1 MILYEIR
8 VKGHLDQHW
17 SAWFDGMTVD
27 NEASGETVISGPLV
41 DQAALHSL
49 LVKVFNLN
57 LTLISVLRM
66 ETDVNTEHDERG
78 VVMSKG
84 TDQRENLFDVAI
96 VRQTITGTN
105 LAGVEASADDLSLIE
120 QLRSGNEAAFEA
132 LIDRYA
138 TAMLRLAMVYVRAR
152 EVAEEVVQETWLAV
166 LEGLGR
172 FEGRSSLKTWMF
184 RILTN
189 CAKTRAKREG
199 RSIPFSSLEESDT
212 DHAEPA
218 VDPDRFL
225 PVDHQWSGHWVSFP
239 ANWQEMPEE
248 RLLSQETHARIHRA
262 IEDMPPNQREIIS
275 LRDIEG
281 WTSKE
286 TCAFLGISEIN
297 QRVLLHRARSK
308 VRTVLENY
316 FEEE

>member
-1 MILYEIR
+1 
-8 VKGHLDQHW
+8 
-17 SAWFDGMTVD
+17 
-27 NEASGETVISGPLV
+27 
-41 DQAALHSL
+41 
-49 LVKVFNLN
+49 
-57 LTLISVLRM
+57 
-66 ETDVNTEHDERG
+66 
-78 VVMSKG
+78 MSKG
-84 TDQRENLFDVAI
+84 TFQRENLFDVAI
-96 VRQTITGTN
+96 VQQTITGTN
-105 LAGVEASADDLSLIE
+105 LAGAVASADDLYLIE

-138 TAMLRLAMVYVRAR
+138 TAMLRLAMLYVRSR

-189 CAKTRAKREG
+189 CSITRAQREG
-199 RSIPFSSLEESDT
+199 RSIPLSSLEDTDT
-212 DHAEPA
+212 DHAECA

-239 ANWQEMPEE
+239 SNWQEMPEE
-248 RLLSQETHARIHRA
+248 RLLSQETRARIHLA
-262 IEDMPPNQREIIS
+262 IEAMPPNQREIIV

-281 WTSKE
+281 WTSEE
-286 TCAFLGISEIN
+286 TCAFLGISEVN

-308 VRTVLENY
+308 VRTVLEKY